1 MRPLRLIL
9 ALCFHTALFACDKAS
24 LTSLDTPMHDDLA
37 PGGVY
42 VVYNHGC
49 IAGCDRVRKGDL
61 IQTLDGT
68 PVTTPGELEGLTD
81 GQPHALEFL
90 RGGTHQTVT
99 IQAKPKSNMPPLR
112 NVPPFWLV
120 SAKALDQAPVWARR
134 RMFAH
139 ASPSLM
145 LVDIEGGIIDGRQLY
160 GTKRFMVYW
169 DWGDRVEE
177 AAAVDFMQVLQK
189 AQSDLAARGIATM
202 FVHASFPTSRK
213 APMNDSDLRA
223 WQRRWTV
230 REGDQP
236 LAPIPFYRFPNA
248 TEFNPARELGMEN
261 AFTAFENLG
270 QSPAIVLLD
279 ERGIV
284 RWHSEGIED
293 PAAIGSAV
301 ADPEQATIIAAIE
314 FALSQL

>member
-1 MRPLRLIL
+1 
-9 ALCFHTALFACDKAS
+9 
-24 LTSLDTPMHDDLA
+24 
-37 PGGVY
+37 
-42 VVYNHGC
+42 
-49 IAGCDRVRKGDL
+49 
-61 IQTLDGT
+61 
-68 PVTTPGELEGLTD
+68 
-81 GQPHALEFL
+81 
-90 RGGTHQTVT
+90 
-99 IQAKPKSNMPPLR
+99 
-112 NVPPFWLV
+112 
-120 SAKALDQAPVWARR
+120 
-134 RMFAH
+134 
-139 ASPSLM
+139 
-145 LVDIEGGIIDGRQLY
+145 QLY

-189 AQSDLAARGIATM
+189 AQSDLAARGIAIM

-248 TEFNPARELGMEN
+248 TEFNQARELGMEN